1 MVLLTGASGGVGQFL
16 MERFILEG
24 EPVIGTYNLT
34 KPRSELT
41 MQFYQL
47 DVSNYEA
54 VEKLISQVKP
64 LLEKITLINCAGIT
78 YNSFAHKSDPTL
90 WKRVIEVNLF
100 GTYNFIRLL
109 LPFMREQKYGRI
121 INFSSVVAQKG
132 TPGVSAYA
140 ASKSALWGMTKSL
153 AIENGFLNITVNSI
167 NLGYVEVGMGVEQ
180 VPLPYQKELLQ
191 QIPTGSFC
199 KPEDI
204 FSTIQYLRNTPYI
217 NGASI
222 DLNGGLI

>member
-1 MVLLTGASGGVGQFL
+1 
-16 MERFILEG
+16 
-24 EPVIGTYNLT
+24 
-34 KPRSELT
+34 
-41 MQFYQL
+41 MQYYQL

-54 VEKLISQVKP
+54 VEQLILQVKP

-153 AIENGFLNITVNSI
+153 AVENGSLNITVNNI
-167 NLGYVEVGMGVEQ
+167 NMGYAEVGMGVEK
-180 VPLPYQKELLQ
+180 VPVSYQNELRQ
-191 QIPTGSFC
+191 QIPIGSFC
-199 KPEDI
+199 KPEDV